1 MVLLE
6 AEPVSQ
12 LDLSE
17 KNLDPTDM
25 TSNSQPI
32 SQDRRTFFATT
43 LIGLASGLPSFAVA
57 TDAARPVTSNSQTMK
72 TKGLNPPD
80 APAADVGYTPGI
92 VAEGQRLVFISGQG
106 PRDYNADME
115 TQFRQTFERIKVILE
130 QAGGSMRNLV
140 ILRAYFTHF
149 SRDLPVYRKVR
160 KEYLVQPY
168 PASTAVGVT
177 ELAPPGN
184 QIEIEA
190 VAVL

>member
-1 MVLLE
+1 MKKMPN
-6 AEPVSQ
+6 ATTGSH
-12 LDLSE
+12 
-17 KNLDPTDM
+17 
-25 TSNSQPI
+25 
-32 SQDRRTFFATT
+32 DRRAFLTAT
-43 LIGLASGLPSFAVA
+43 LLGLAGNVPAMA
-57 TDAARPVTSNSQTMK
+57 GAADAATPAITSSGPVK
-72 TKGLNPPD
+72 IKGLNPPD

-92 VAEGQRLVFISGQG
+92 LAEGRRLVFISGQG
-106 PRDYNADME
+106 PRDYHTDME
-115 TQFRQTFERIKVILE
+115 TQFRQTFKRIKVILE

-140 ILRAYFTHF
+140 ILRAYFVHF
-149 SRDLPVYRKVR
+149 SRDLPIYRKVR

>member
-1 MVLLE
+1 M
-6 AEPVSQ
+6 A
-12 LDLSE
+12 
-17 KNLDPTDM
+17 T
-25 TSNSQPI
+25 NS
-32 SQDRRTFFATT
+32 SGDRRSFLTTT
-43 LIGLASGLPSFAVA
+43 LLGFAAAIPSSVA
-57 TDAARPVTSNSQTMK
+57 AAGEPKPAANTVRPMTI
-72 TKGLNPPD
+72 KGLNPPD

-92 VAEGQRLVFISGQG
+92 VAEGQRLVFVSGQG
-106 PRDYNADME
+106 PRDYKADME

-130 QAGGSMRNLV
+130 QAGGSMRNIV
-140 ILRAYFTHF
+140 ILRAYFVHF

-184 QIEIEA
+184 VIEIEA

>member
-1 MVLLE
+1 MKPKIPRPHPHARRKFLTAGLL
-6 AEPVSQ
+6 
-12 LDLSE
+12 
-17 KNLDPTDM
+17 
-25 TSNSQPI
+25 
-32 SQDRRTFFATT
+32 
-43 LIGLASGLPSFAVA
+43 GLAAGIPSIANA
-57 TDAARPVTSNSQTMK
+57 AGDAKPTPSPAPGMK
-72 TKGLNPPD
+72 IQGLNPPD

-92 VAEGQRLVFISGQG
+92 LAKGQRLVFVSGQG
-106 PRDYNADME
+106 PRDYDADME

-130 QAGGSMRNLV
+130 QAGGAMRNIV
-140 ILRAYFTHF
+140 ILRAYFVHF

-160 KEYLVQPY
+160 KEYLVKPY

>member
-1 MVLLE
+1 MKKTTNDVPDSRGRRAFLNAALLCL
-6 AEPVSQ
+6 AGSMPSIAGAA
-12 LDLSE
+12 DAPNPAS
-17 KNLDPTDM
+17 
-25 TSNSQPI
+25 TSSRSVKI
-32 SQDRRTFFATT
+32 E
-43 LIGLASGLPSFAVA
+43 
-57 TDAARPVTSNSQTMK
+57 
-72 TKGLNPPD
+72 GLNPPD

-92 VAEGQRLVFISGQG
+92 LAEGQRLVFISGQG

-115 TQFRQTFERIKVILE
+115 TQFRQTFERIRLILE

-140 ILRAYFTHF
+140 ILRAYFVHF
-149 SRDLPVYRKVR
+149 SRDLPIYRKVR

-184 QIEIEA
+184 QLEIEA

>member
-1 MVLLE
+1 MK
-6 AEPVSQ
+6 PKPPRKRS
-12 LDLSE
+12 
-17 KNLDPTDM
+17 P
-25 TSNSQPI
+25 
-32 SQDRRTFFATT
+32 DRRKFLAAG
-43 LIGLASGLPSFAVA
+43 LLGLAAGFPAISK
-57 TDAARPVTSNSQTMK
+57 AAEDSKASTSRPPPAK
-72 TKGLNPPD
+72 IKGLNPPD

-92 VAEGQRLVFISGQG
+92 LAEGQRLVFISGQG

-140 ILRAYFTHF
+140 ILRAYFVHF
-149 SRDLPVYRKVR
+149 NRDLPVYRKVR
-160 KEYLVQPY
+160 KEFLVQPY